1 MPNWAEGTLK
11 LRGRRKNIKSAL
23 KEMFIGS
30 DVSISEEMDDQALI
44 LTLTSI
50 NSYFYI
56 NNTKRAF
63 IDKNKIEVLLE
74 EDFEIIEIDD
84 FKQAWRVIPK
94 NYQEFSKKY
103 NVDIKIFVFE
113 QGLQFTQEIEIVD
126 GQITKNE
133 TRKYDDYQ
141 WDVPFSKLGG

>member
-11 LRGRRKNIKSAL
+11 LRGRRENIKSAL

-30 DVSISEEMDDQALI
+30 DITISEEMDDQALI

-56 NNTKRAF
+56 KNTKRAF

-74 EDFEIIEIDD
+74 EDFEIIEIDG

-141 WDVPFSKLGG
+141 WDVPFSKFGG

>member
-1 MPNWAEGTLK
+1 MANWAEGTLK
-11 LRGRRKNIKSAL
+11 LRGRRENIKSAL

-30 DVSISEEMDDQALI
+30 DITISEEMDDQALI

>member
-1 MPNWAEGTLK
+1 MSNWAEGTLK
-11 LRGRRKNIKSAL
+11 LRGRRENIKSAL

-30 DVSISEEMDDQALI
+30 DITISEEMDDQALI

>member
-11 LRGRRKNIKSAL
+11 LRGKRENIKSAL

-30 DVSISEEMDDQALI
+30 DVTISEEIDDQALI

-84 FKQAWRVIPK
+84 FNQAWSAIPE
-94 NYQEFSKKY
+94 NYQEISKKY
-103 NVDIKIFVFE
+103 DVDIKIFTFE
-113 QGLQFTQEIEIVD
+113 QGFQFTQEIEIIK
-126 GQITKNE
+126 GKITKDKV
-133 TRKYDDYQ
+133 RKYENYQ
-141 WDVPFSKLGG
+141 WDVPFNSLGG

>member
-11 LRGRRKNIKSAL
+11 LRGRRENIKSAL
-23 KEMFIGS
+23 KKMFIGS
-30 DVSISEEMDDQALI
+30 DITISEEMDDQALI

>member
-11 LRGRRKNIKSAL
+11 LRGRRENIKSAL

-30 DVSISEEMDDQALI
+30 DVTISEEMDDQALI

-126 GQITKNE
+126 GQITKNG

-141 WDVPFSKLGG
+141 WDVPFSRLGG

>member
-11 LRGRRKNIKSAL
+11 LRGRRENIKSFL
-23 KEMFIGS
+23 KEIFRS
-30 DVSISEEMDDQALI
+30 DDVTISEEMDDQTLI

-50 NSYFYI
+50 YSYFYI

-74 EDFEIIEIDD
+74 EDFETIEIDD

-113 QGLQFTQEIEIVD
+113 QGLQFTQEIEIVE
-126 GQITKNE
+126 GEITKNE

-141 WDVPFSKLGG
+141 WDVPFSRLGG

>member
-1 MPNWAEGTLK
+1 MPNWAEGTLE
-11 LRGRRKNIKSAL
+11 LRGRRENIKSAL

-30 DVSISEEMDDQALI
+30 DITISEEMDDQALI

>member
-1 MPNWAEGTLK
+1 MPNWAEGTIK
-11 LRGRRKNIKSAL
+11 LRGRRENIKSAL

-30 DVSISEEMDDQALI
+30 DATISEEMDDQALI
-44 LTLTSI
+44 LTFTSI

-56 NNTKRAF
+56 NKTKRAF

>member
-11 LRGRRKNIKSAL
+11 LRGKRENIKSAL

-30 DVSISEEMDDQALI
+30 DVTISEEMDDQALI

-63 IDKNKIEVLLE
+63 IDKNKIEVLFE

-84 FKQAWRVIPK
+84 FNQAWSAIPE
-94 NYQEFSKKY
+94 NYQEISKKY
-103 NVDIKIFVFE
+103 DVDIKIFTFE
-113 QGLQFTQEIEIVD
+113 KGFQFTQEIEIVD
-126 GQITKNE
+126 GEITKNE

-141 WDVPFSKLGG
+141 WDVPFNSLGG